1 MNYVKIVD
9 SLRQRVT
16 ETPDGV
22 QSFAGCFY
30 HYIAG
35 TIDVIGIVAKPADQC
50 GISGGRSLATFLVC
64 YRL

>member
-1 MNYVKIVD
+1 MKIFD

-16 ETPDGV
+16 RETPDGIEAL
-22 QSFAGCFY
+22 AGSFY
-30 HYIAG
+30 HYITG

-50 GISGGRSLATFLVC
+50 GIPGGRRLATFLGC